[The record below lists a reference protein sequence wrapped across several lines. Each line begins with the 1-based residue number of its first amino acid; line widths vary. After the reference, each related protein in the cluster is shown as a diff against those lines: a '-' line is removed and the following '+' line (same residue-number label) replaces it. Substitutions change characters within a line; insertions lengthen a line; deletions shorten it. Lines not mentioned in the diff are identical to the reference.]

1 MMVIILICACSSPQI
16 PSWKDSAS
24 RQLQNYK
31 VNFLTDKEDVT
42 EPHFAKAK
50 KDISS
55 NNDLDLLATVYLTKY
70 ALHTAALENFDDSDF
85 LRIDKLQPSAINR
98 AYYDLLKGNFAAVN
112 ISNLPANYSKL
123 FPLIIHKDLIAAVRE
138 IASISDPLSRLIACG
153 IWVKYLSY
161 DEKILQLA
169 IDTAAQHGWRRPL
182 WSYLTTLQKYYLDH
196 REVTKAQS
204 IKERME
210 LLKK

>member
-1 MMVIILICACSSPQI
+1 MRNVLVMMVIILICACSSPQI

-70 ALHTAALENFDDSDF
+70 ALHTAALEN
-85 LRIDKLQPSAINR
+85 
-98 AYYDLLKGNFAAVN
+98 
-112 ISNLPANYSKL
+112 
-123 FPLIIHKDLIAAVRE
+123 
-138 IASISDPLSRLIACG
+138 
-153 IWVKYLSY
+153 
-161 DEKILQLA
+161 
-169 IDTAAQHGWRRPL
+169 
-182 WSYLTTLQKYYLDH
+182 LD
-196 REVTKAQS
+196 RKSVV
-204 IKERME
+204 
-210 LLKK
+210 